1 MFICDVAR
9 IVLGYNWGSCR
20 SWDWAEED
28 KRGEMVYV
36 LVALCFRTH
45 RRDWGTHDETGMF
58 PPCIRRDNRVWVWI
72 PGQMLH
78 TYTLTHTLNPL
89 VCWFLSR
96 NWGVFARPVCA
107 RCHTRS
113 WLSCIC
119 MRENKQPYLGENWG
133 SPLPVAWRRHAVVGS
148 STFTLQS
155 VSVCVFTILNNSAKW
170 VVSPLFAPYFPTF
183 PPKATAIIFCCLGK
197 CVPTFNLKRRIC
209 VLCTRLK
216 RSVCLRVIE
225 WKYDMCVCVC
235 LCVRAREAGRDCVQY
250 NRAQLWSCESRRS
263 DKGCDLARVLSLSP
277 PPHYPFFI

>member
-1 MFICDVAR
+1 MYRLQRNCIPPTLCLLPYIKWVSRHTQSCIHLLRRHEKFAFAEVCVHGRCFKFVMQCKWTVGLVLCAMFICDVAR

-78 TYTLTHTLNPL
+78 TYTLTHTLNLL

-155 VSVCVFTILNNSAKW
+155 VSVCVC
-170 VVSPLFAPYFPTF
+170 SPF
-183 PPKATAIIFCCLGK
+183 
-197 CVPTFNLKRRIC
+197 
-209 VLCTRLK
+209 
-216 RSVCLRVIE
+216 
-225 WKYDMCVCVC
+225 
-235 LCVRAREAGRDCVQY
+235 
-250 NRAQLWSCESRRS
+250 
-263 DKGCDLARVLSLSP
+263 
-277 PPHYPFFI
+277 